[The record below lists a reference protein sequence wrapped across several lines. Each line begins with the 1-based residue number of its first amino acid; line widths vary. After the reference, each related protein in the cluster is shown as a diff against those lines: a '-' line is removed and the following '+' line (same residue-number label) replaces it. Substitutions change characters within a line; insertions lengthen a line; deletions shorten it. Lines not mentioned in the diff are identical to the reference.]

1 MPQELENLELVL
13 DWVLLLLLLSSVPAR
28 HQYLTGQPMV

>member
-13 DWVLLLLLLSSVPAR
+13 DWVLLLLLSSVTAR
-28 HQYLTGQPMV
+28 HQYLTVQPMV